1 MTLPLAIMFPDISP
15 VIFQID
21 LGSFSFA
28 LRWYALAYIA
38 GFLLGWWIIQSLMK
52 RPALWPADTPPL
64 PAAKVEGLLTYV
76 IIGVILGGRLGFV
89 LFYQTSYYM
98 AYPAG
103 ILRIWEGG
111 MSFHGGFAGV
121 VVAGLVY
128 CRRHAVPPLQLAD
141 SMALVAPIGIGLGR
155 VANFINAELWGRPTT
170 VPWGVV
176 FPGAQAQTCPW
187 DWPAALCARHPTQ
200 LYEAAL
206 EGAVLFAVLAWLVWR
221 SGWLKSPGA
230 VTGVFIAGYGLAR
243 FTVEF
248 WRQADAQFISP
259 DNPLGHV
266 VSLGQAGV
274 TMGQVLSLPMIV
286 IGLALLW
293 RARRT

>member
-52 RPALWPADTPPL
+52 RPALWPANTAPL

-89 LFYQTSYYM
+89 LFYQTGYYM
-98 AYPAG
+98 AYPAE

-170 VPWGVV
+170 MPWGVV
-176 FPGAQAQTCPW
+176 FPGAQAQNCPW
-187 DWPAALCARHPTQ
+187 DWPVALCARHPTQ

-221 SGWLKSPGA
+221 SGWLKTPGA
-230 VTGVFIAGYGLAR
+230 VTGMFIAGYGLAR

-266 VSLGQAGV
+266 VSFGQAGI
-274 TMGQVLSLPMIV
+274 TMGQVLSLPMIL

-293 RARRT
+293 RARRA

>member
-1 MTLPLAIMFPDISP
+1 MTHPLAIMFPDISP

-21 LGSFSFA
+21 LGSFTFA

-52 RPALWPADTPPL
+52 RPTLWPADTAPL

-89 LFYQTSYYM
+89 LFYQTGYYM
-98 AYPAG
+98 AYPAE

-155 VANFINAELWGRPTT
+155 VANFVNAELWGRPTT
-170 VPWGVV
+170 MPWGVV
-176 FPGAQAQTCPW
+176 FPGAQAQNCPW
-187 DWPAALCARHPTQ
+187 DWPVALCARHPTQ

-221 SGWLKSPGA
+221 SGWLKTPGA

-266 VSLGQAGV
+266 VTLGQAGIS
-274 TMGQVLSLPMIV
+274 MGQVLSLPMIV

-293 RARRT
+293 RARRA

>member
-1 MTLPLAIMFPDISP
+1 MTHPLAIMFPDISP

-21 LGSFSFA
+21 LGSFTFA

-52 RPALWPADTPPL
+52 RPTLWPADTAPL

-89 LFYQTSYYM
+89 LFYQTGYYM
-98 AYPAG
+98 AYPAE

-155 VANFINAELWGRPTT
+155 VANFVNAELWGRPTT
-170 VPWGVV
+170 MPWGVV
-176 FPGAQAQTCPW
+176 FPGAQAQNCPW
-187 DWPAALCARHPTQ
+187 DWPVALCARHPTQ

-221 SGWLKSPGA
+221 SGWLKTPGA

-266 VSLGQAGV
+266 VTLGQAGI

-293 RARRT
+293 RARRA